1 MHIEQARP
9 GPEKAAKIQE
19 LHPRLRIWL
28 SVLVWVVEFKKRK
41 KDCVIVSSETSA
53 VMHTCILHVVCSMKK
68 T

>member
-41 KDCVIVSSETSA
+41 KDCVIIVSSETSA
-53 VMHTCILHVVCSMKK
+53 VIHT
-68 T
+68 